1 MRYSV
6 CVCVC
11 TKRSV
16 RHTFVNILLFGII
29 FRLDFQFSKR
39 ENNKFLIWKND
50 ISKRLFDK

>member
-1 MRYSV
+1 M
-6 CVCVC
+6 CVC

-16 RHTFVNILLFGII
+16 RHTFVNVPLFDII
-29 FRLDFQFSKR
+29 FRLDLQFSKR